1 MAAATVLLVVVCAWG
16 EQVQPGSD
24 LHSPQ
29 CRNTNSAVFIEAIMV
44 LIFSPDV
51 QLDYSDS
58 DFSLR
63 VALLVYRR
71 S

>member
-1 MAAATVLLVVVCAWG
+1 MAAAVVLCVCVC

-24 LHSPQ
+24 FHSPQ
-29 CRNTNSAVFIEAIMV
+29 CRNTNNAVFIEAIMV
-44 LIFSPDV
+44 LIFPPDV